1 MQRCGALALV
11 IGLLLGGAGAV
22 GAQTGQAARELDRL
36 RDEYDEVLA
45 DEVHLLVD
53 YEKSQARKAELDMR
67 VAELDQQVAA
77 GQAELAAAEAQLEA
91 AEAKARVATRQLRR
105 AVRALARSKDRLQ
118 KRAVAAYTG
127 TGSNGQLTGLILSA
141 KTPQEVQLAS
151 SYAAA
156 VLDDQRV
163 EIERTATLKDV
174 IANRTEQAHQAEQEA
189 AAIEQQ
195 LSARQ
200 SQLQA
205 ALDAQVQAREA
216 VAAELASQEQLLV
229 EVRARKAETERRI
242 ASLQVESDSIGETL
256 RRRQGGQPL
265 VPSAE
270 GVLGMP
276 LANPTM
282 GSPFGPRVHPIFGT
296 VRMHNGI
303 DMSGAMGEPIYAAG
317 AGEVVVAGD
326 RGGYGN
332 AVVIDHGGQLGTL
345 YAHQSR
351 LGVEVGQV
359 VEKGD
364 VIGFVGSTGFS
375 TGPHLHFEVRL
386 NGVPVD
392 PLGYL

>member
-11 IGLLLGGAGAV
+11 LALLLGGATAV
-22 GAQTGQAARELDRL
+22 GAQSTQATRELDRL
-36 RDEYDEVLA
+36 RDEYDEVLTA
-45 DEVHLLVD
+45 EVHLLVD
-53 YEKSQARKAELDMR
+53 YEKSQDRKAELDLR
-67 VAELDQQVAA
+67 VADLDQQVVA
-77 GQAELAAAEAQLEA
+77 GQAELAAAEARLLD

-105 AVRALARSKDRLQ
+105 AIRDLDRSKVRLQ
-118 KRAVAAYTG
+118 ERAVAAYTG
-127 TGSNGQLTGLILSA
+127 RGSSGQLTTLILSA
-141 KTPQEVQLAS
+141 RNPQDAQLAS

-163 EIERTATLKDV
+163 EIERNAVLKEV
-174 IANRTEQAHQAEQEA
+174 IDDRSRVADEAKREA
-189 AAIEQQ
+189 AAVEEQ

-200 SQLQA
+200 AELQA
-205 ALDAQVQAREA
+205 ARDEQVRAQQA
-216 VAAELASQEQLLV
+216 VAAELAKQEQLLV
-229 EVRARKAETERRI
+229 EVRARKAETEQRI

-256 RRRQGGQPL
+256 RQRQGGQPL
-265 VPSAE
+265 SPSAD
-270 GVLGMP
+270 GILGMP

-317 AGEVVVAGD
+317 PGEVVVAGP

-332 AVVIDHGGQLGTL
+332 AVVIDHGGRIATL
-345 YAHQSR
+345 YAHQSQMA
-351 LGVEVGQV
+351 VSVGQV
-359 VEKGD
+359 VQQGE
-364 VIGFVGSTGFS
+364 VVGFVGSTGFS